1 MNVGNVKSFMNKPL
15 LAIATV
21 KEPTYSETFIKG
33 QIESL
38 KPELV
43 LAGRPVAQ
51 TTFPGGE
58 FSYPDYVWSGLLRAP
73 SVLRASLGQSAGREK
88 VKKAVSIVQSRI
100 VEKRLRRFGIDVV
113 LANFGPCA
121 VGLLDCCKRLKVPLV
136 AHFHGYDAHGVVEV
150 DYYRDRYR
158 ELGRSAAVVIAVS
171 DHMRDALVH
180 IGMPREKIRVLRCGV
195 DTKKFSPKFDR
206 AAANRFLSVGR
217 FTEKKAPYLVLLA
230 FAEVIKNWPAAKL
243 IMIGDGHH
251 DEVVRN
257 IASSMCPPDSVE
269 ILGRAEPQR
278 VVTEMQNA
286 TALIQHSICPRH
298 GRSAGD
304 CEGTPVV
311 VLEAMACGL
320 PVIGT
325 RHAGIGEVVE
335 GGASGI
341 LVDERDVAGTA
352 MAMLRLLEDPELV
365 AAMGRRGRQLA
376 EAHYSKIQYHN
387 SLREVIAEAV
397 LSRGST

>member
-1 MNVGNVKSFMNKPL
+1 MNVENVKSFMNKPV

-58 FSYPDYVWSGLLRAP
+58 FSFPDYARSG
-73 SVLRASLGQSAGREK
+73 VLRSLLVLQALWGKGTGREK

-100 VEKRLRRFGIDVV
+100 VEKRLRRFRIDVV

-121 VGLLDCCKRLKVPLV
+121 VGLLDCCQQLKIPLV

-171 DHMRDALVH
+171 NHMRDALVD
-180 IGMPREKIRVLRCGV
+180 IGMPTEKIRVLRYGV
-195 DTKKFSPKFDR
+195 DTEKFSPNFDR
-206 AAANRFLSVGR
+206 ALGSRFLSVGR
-217 FTEKKAPYLVLLA
+217 FTDKKAPYLVLLA
-230 FAEVIKNWPAAKL
+230 FAEVVKSHPEAKL
-243 IMIGDGHH
+243 VMIGDGHH

-257 IASSMCPPDSVE
+257 IASSMCPPGSVE
-269 ILGRAEPQR
+269 ILGLAEPQR
-278 VVTEMQNA
+278 VATEMQNA
-286 TALIQHSICPRH
+286 TALIQHSICPRY
-298 GRSAGD
+298 GRSTGD

-335 GGASGI
+335 DGRSGI
-341 LVDERDVAGTA
+341 LVNERDVAGTA
-352 MAMLRLLEDPELV
+352 NAMLRLIENPELV

-376 EAHYSKIQYHN
+376 EAHYSKMEYHN
-387 SLREVIAEAV
+387 GLREVIAEAV
-397 LSRGST
+397 LTSSSA

>member
-1 MNVGNVKSFMNKPL
+1 MNRLL

-43 LAGRPVAQ
+43 LAGKPVAQ
-51 TTFPGGE
+51 MTVPGGE
-58 FSYPDYVWSGLLRAP
+58 FSYPDYAWSG
-73 SVLRASLGQSAGREK
+73 VLRSPVVLQALQGKGAGREK

-100 VEKRLRRFGIDVV
+100 VGKRLRRFRIDVV

-121 VGLLDCCKRLKVPLV
+121 VGLLDCCKRLKLPLV

-171 DHMRDALVH
+171 DHMRDALVD
-180 IGMPREKIRVLRCGV
+180 IGMPREKIRVLRYGV
-195 DTKKFSPKFDR
+195 DTERFSPRFDR
-206 AAANRFLSVGR
+206 ALASRFLCVGR
-217 FTEKKAPYLVLLA
+217 FAEKKAPYLVLLA
-230 FAEVIKNWPAAKL
+230 FAEVVKNHPEAKL
-243 IMIGDGHH
+243 VMIGDGHH

-257 IASSMCPPDSVE
+257 IASSMCPPGSVE

-286 TALIQHSICPRH
+286 TALIQHSICPKY

-335 GGASGI
+335 DGASGI
-341 LVDERDVAGTA
+341 LVNERDVAGTA
-352 MAMLRLLEDPELV
+352 NAMLRLMEDPELV
-365 AAMGRRGRQLA
+365 LAMGRRGRQLV
-376 EAHYSKIQYHN
+376 EAHYSKMQYHN
-387 SLREVIAEAV
+387 SLREIIAKAALNNV
-397 LSRGST
+397 SA